1 MTILAGRHLI
11 GAALAL
17 WLGTVG
23 AALAADPPALANASP
38 AEKAR
43 LEPLI
48 KGALAEGQL
57 SYWDVVIQPETNE
70 ILTAAFLKRYGLPSS
85 FKVNYTLTSSSGMVT
100 RLDQELGA
108 DRITI
113 DVAAIA
119 SLPWVYS
126 HLAQGKVIAYDLPE
140 LAHYSHA
147 ITAGL
152 AKAGAFAFNGAYL
165 FVPLWN
171 SENFQFKGTS
181 WKEVIGAVPSG
192 RASLGDAGKSE
203 TLLETYYGLRPILGR
218 DFFEGI
224 AKMKPNYIVRS
235 EQIVS
240 RLVSG
245 EDLLAIS
252 GSTGRAYQFNKRGAS
267 LKFVFP
273 SEGVVLLPQETF
285 TLKGSPHPN
294 AARLWIDFILSEEGQ
309 KILVE
314 KEALISGRD
323 GFKSPIPDYAPAI
336 ESLKLIPIDWSK
348 VTLDDLQKARAEWT
362 SIFAP

>member
-1 MTILAGRHLI
+1 MKRLI
-11 GAALAL
+11 WAALAL
-17 WLGTVG
+17 WLGTAG
-23 AALAADPPALANASP
+23 AAVAADPPALAEASP

-70 ILTAAFLKRYGLPSS
+70 ALTSAFLKRYGLPSS

-126 HLAQGKVIAYDLPE
+126 HLAQGKVIAYNSPE
-140 LAHYSHA
+140 LSHYSRA
-147 ITAGL
+147 TAAGL
-152 AKAGAFAFNGAYL
+152 AKAGAFAFNGAYV
-165 FVPLWN
+165 FVPVWN
-171 SENFQFKGTS
+171 SETFDYKGTS
-181 WKEVIGAVPSG
+181 WKEVLGAVPPG
-192 RASLGDAGKSE
+192 RASLGDCGKSE
-203 TLLETYYGLRPILGR
+203 TLLENYYGLRTIFGR

-224 AKMKPNYIVRS
+224 AKMKPNYLVRS
-235 EQIVS
+235 EQIAS

-245 EDLLAIS
+245 EDLMAIS
-252 GSTGRAYQFNKRGAS
+252 GSTGRAFQFNQRGAK
-267 LKFVFP
+267 LKFAFP

-285 TLKGSPHPN
+285 TLQGSPHPN

-323 GFKSPIPDYAPAI
+323 GFKSPIPDYAPPI
-336 ESLKLIPIDWSK
+336 ESMKLVPIDWSK
-348 VTLDDLQKARAEWT
+348 VTPEDLQKSRAEWT
-362 SIFAP
+362 AIFAP

>member
-1 MTILAGRHLI
+1 MKRLV
-11 GAALAL
+11 GAVLAL
-17 WLGTVG
+17 WLGASG

-38 AEKAR
+38 QERAR

-48 KGALAEGQL
+48 KAAIAEGQL

-70 ILTAAFLKRYGLPSS
+70 ALTAAFLKRYGLPSS

-108 DRITI
+108 DRVTI

-119 SLPWVYS
+119 SLPWVYA
-126 HLAQGKVIAYDLPE
+126 HLAEGKVIAYDSPE
-140 LAHYSHA
+140 LAHYTHA
-147 ITAGL
+147 AAAGL
-152 AKAGAFAFNGAYL
+152 AKPGAFAFNGAYV

-171 SENFQFKGTS
+171 SENTQFTGTS
-181 WKEVIGAVPSG
+181 WKDVVGAVPAG

-203 TLLETYYGLRPILGR
+203 TLLETYYGMRTIFGR
-218 DFFEGI
+218 DFFEAI
-224 AKMKPNYIVRS
+224 AKTKPNYLVRS
-235 EQIVS
+235 EQIAS

-245 EDLLAIS
+245 EDLMAIS
-252 GSTGRAYQFNKRGAS
+252 GSTGRAYQFNQRGAA
-267 LKFVFP
+267 LKFTFP

-309 KILVE
+309 KMLVE

-336 ESLKLIPIDWSK
+336 DSLKLIPIDWSK
-348 VTLDDLQKARAEWT
+348 VTPADLQKSRAEWNE
-362 SIFAP
+362 IFAP

>member
-1 MTILAGRHLI
+1 MTRLI
-11 GAALAL
+11 WAVLAL
-17 WLGTVG
+17 WFGG
-23 AALAADPPALANASP
+23 AAPALAGDPPALANASP
-38 AEKAR
+38 QEKSR

-48 KGALAEGQL
+48 KGAMAEGQL

-70 ILTAAFLKRYGLPSS
+70 ALTAAFLKRYGLPSS

-108 DRITI
+108 DRVTI

-119 SLPWVYS
+119 SLPWVYK
-126 HLAQGKVIAYDLPE
+126 HVAAGQVIAYDSPE

-147 ITAGL
+147 IAAGL
-152 AKAGAFAFNGAYL
+152 AKAGAFAFNGAYT

-171 SENFQFKGTS
+171 SENLPFKGTA
-181 WKEVIGAVPSG
+181 WKDVLGAVPEG
-192 RASLGDAGKSE
+192 RSSFGDSSKSE
-203 TLLETYYGLRPILGR
+203 TLLETYYALRPVLGR
-218 DFFEGI
+218 EYFEGI
-224 AKMKPNYIVRS
+224 AKMKPNYLVRS
-235 EQIVS
+235 EQIAS

-245 EDLLAIS
+245 EDQMAIF
-252 GSTGRAYQFNKRGAS
+252 GSTGRAYQFNQRGAA
-267 LKFVFP
+267 LKFIFP

-294 AARLWIDFILSEEGQ
+294 AARLWIDFILSDEGQ

-323 GFKSPIPDYAPAI
+323 GFTSPIPDYAPGI
-336 ESLKLIPIDWSK
+336 DSLKLVPVDWSK
-348 VTLDDLQKARAEWT
+348 VTPEDLQKSRAEWT
-362 SIFAP
+362 SIFTP